1 VWNGTVRFVLAR
13 EEFFGHDR
21 LTFLRTAFSEQGDV
35 LRLPSGQICV
45 AEPVMAKAILGNVEG
60 HYQDHSD
67 FFSTTRGVFGPRSAQ
82 VAIGLGARELLARH
96 LEDNAEKLP
105 GLIAERLGRS
115 SWWPDTGN
123 ALLFDHLVDAFV
135 APGRFTS
142 LQEIVYEYVERSVLV
157 GGAPERMRATTKAL
171 FRRRVMGVLRT
182 AVKARRAAPRRDPV
196 DLLDVVVRNSP
207 PESSEDMLAEVY
219 LSFVSAAMGS
229 TGFALGWS
237 LYLLGTHPDVS
248 AEPGWVVR
256 EALRLWPPSWIFY
269 RQPVRPHVLAG
280 VPVHPG
286 QEVVVCSLLAHR
298 HPAHWVDPD
307 EFRPQRWAGAP
318 GEAYLPFGWGPHA
331 CAGVTVV
338 YELIEDILR
347 ILTAEHRIS
356 VAPLAPAVPYVGAML
371 APPPFVV
378 RLVAPAARRSG

>member
-1 VWNGTVRFVLAR
+1 MRFVLAR
-13 EEFFGHDR
+13 ADLFGNDR

-45 AEPVMAKAILGNVEG
+45 AEPVMAKAILGNTEG
-60 HYQDHSD
+60 LYKEHSD
-67 FFSTTRGVFGPRSAQ
+67 FFSTTRGEFGPQSAQ
-82 VAIGLGARELLARH
+82 IAIGLGARELLARH

-105 GLIAERLGRS
+105 EVIAGRLGRS

-123 ALLFDHLVDAFV
+123 LLLFEHLLDALV
-135 APGRFTS
+135 APGHYGS
-142 LQEIVYEYVERSVLV
+142 LHHAVYDFVDRSVLA
-157 GGAPERMRATTKAL
+157 GSQERQRTTGKAL
-171 FRRRVMGVLRT
+171 FRRRIMGVLRT
-182 AVKARRAAPRRDPV
+182 AVRGRRMAPRRDPI
-196 DLLDVVVRNSP
+196 DLLDVVVRNAP
-207 PESSEDMLAEVY
+207 ADSSSDDDVAEIYLA
-219 LSFVSAAMGS
+219 LVSSVVGS

-237 LYLLGTHPDVS
+237 LYLLGMHPEVPAD
-248 AEPGWVVR
+248 PGGVVR

-286 QEVVVCSLLAHR
+286 QEVVVCSYLAHR
-298 HPAHWVDPD
+298 HPAYWADPD

-331 CAGVTVV
+331 CAGATIVV
-338 YELIEDILR
+338 ELIEDILR
-347 ILTAEHRIS
+347 IVTAEHRVS
-356 VAPLAPAVPYVGAML
+356 VAPLGSADPYVGATL

-378 RLVAPAARRSG
+378 RLVAPAAPRSG